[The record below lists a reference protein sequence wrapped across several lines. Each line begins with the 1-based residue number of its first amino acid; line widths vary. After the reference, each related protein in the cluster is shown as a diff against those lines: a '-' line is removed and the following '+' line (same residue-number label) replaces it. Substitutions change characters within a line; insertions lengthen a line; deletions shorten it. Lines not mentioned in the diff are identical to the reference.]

1 MSETTISTSNLPS
14 FAGKVV
20 LVTGA
25 STGIGR
31 ATARAFGAR
40 GAKLVLGDLDER
52 AAETASLI
60 NAAGGE
66 ATFVPTDVSQAGLV
80 EALVRATV
88 ERHGRLDVAFNNAGM
103 LPRTAD
109 LADMGV
115 EDFDRTIAVDLRGV
129 FLCMK
134 YEIAQMLANGGGA
147 IVNTASVAGL
157 VADPG
162 MSPYVAAKHGV
173 VGLTKAAALDYATR
187 KIRVNAVAPGL
198 VASPMTERW
207 LADPAFKDK
216 VLQNSPIGRPAEP
229 DEIAGAVLFLSS
241 DAASFVTG
249 QTYVIDGGQTSH

>member
-1 MSETTISTSNLPS
+1 MSTKTT

-20 LVTGA
+20 IVTGA
-25 STGIGR
+25 SSGIGR
-31 ATARAFGAR
+31 ATAIAFGSAGAR
-40 GAKLVLGDLDER
+40 VVIGDFNE
-52 AAETASLI
+52 AATDTASII
-60 NAAGGE
+60 NKANGTAL
-66 ATFVPTDVSQAGLV
+66 FVKTDVSQEASIKSLV
-80 EALVRATV
+80 QAAVDAY
-88 ERHGRLDVAFNNAGM
+88 GRLDIAFNNAGL

-109 LADMGV
+109 LADLSI

-134 YEIAQMLANGGGA
+134 YEITQMLKNGGGA

-162 MSPYVAAKHGV
+162 MAPYVAAKHGV

-187 KIRVNAVAPGL
+187 GIRVNAVAPGL
-198 VASPMTERW
+198 VATLMTQRW

-216 VLQNSPIGRPAEP
+216 LLQNSPIGRAADPE
-229 DEIAGAVLFLSS
+229 EIAGTVLHLSS

-249 QTYVIDGGQTSH
+249 QTYVVDGGQTSH